1 MLRAILMVVAL
12 VAAGAAT
19 QVDAGHRHNLYGHT
33 HNHGYRYG
41 TGYRSGNYGYYGS
54 PWRQGYHNTGHY
66 DYHPT
71 TVVPHRNHYHV
82 VPGHYH
88 WHNTS
93 HWHY

>member
-1 MLRAILMVVAL
+1 MSRAILMLVAL

-19 QVDAGHRHNLYGHT
+19 QVEAGHRHNHYGH
-33 HNHGYRYG
+33 NHGGYRYG
-41 TGYRSGNYGYYGS
+41 SGFRSQNFGYYGS
-54 PWRQGYHNTGHY
+54 PWRGNYHNTGHY

-88 WHNTS
+88 WHNTG
-93 HWHY
+93 HWHH